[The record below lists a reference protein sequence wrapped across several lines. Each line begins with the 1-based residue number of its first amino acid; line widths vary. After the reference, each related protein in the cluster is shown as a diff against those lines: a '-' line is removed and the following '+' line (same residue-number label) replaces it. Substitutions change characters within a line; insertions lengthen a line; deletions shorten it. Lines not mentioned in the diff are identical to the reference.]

1 MAALM
6 GFSTFGAS
14 KPKKRKFNSAT
25 DAFVDGQE
33 LEKLDRGGKR
43 GKGSGGNSA
52 PLGKRRVLGQKSSG
66 ESMGRKN
73 DDELD
78 LGLDDND
85 EDGGDGGVPI
95 LTNLPPP
102 KVIHNQGRLSPPR
115 DDPESEEEGPNY
127 VDTSL
132 PPPATLSSSRPS
144 QPHIAQD
151 FEIQYKLG
159 NTLDSIKSSPGSDI
173 ITLAPFVRTSPP
185 RERSNQGFAP
195 MAHQYHDLPARPN
208 PAPLAYPPPNPSAN
222 APGMGGGGMRGGR
235 EGGYGRSGR
244 SYGGKERNEKW
255 WEGYYDPSF
264 NENPWGVLEKEKGLE
279 ARGGWLERGH
289 WDRVKEERVS

>member
-1 MAALM
+1 MSDQDESEAQMAALM

-33 LEKLDRGGKR
+33 LEKLDRGGKK

-52 PLGKRRVLGQKSSG
+52 PLGKRRALGEKSGG

-95 LTNLPPP
+95 LTNLPRPTG
-102 KVIHNQGRLSPPR
+102 KISPPR
-115 DDPESEEEGPNY
+115 TPNSSDEGEGPNY
-127 VDTSL
+127 VDTSM
-132 PPPATLSSSRPS
+132 PPPLLADSHPD
-144 QPHIAQD
+144 QD
-151 FEIQYKLG
+151 PTPQTEEQRQMQEKIDSI
-159 NTLDSIKSSPGSDI
+159 LDSIQPPPSSTIEPPS
-173 ITLAPFVRTSPP
+173 FSPP
-185 RERSNQGFAP
+185 RNRNTGFAP
-195 MAHQYHDLPARPN
+195 MAHQHHDLPARPLPN
-208 PAPLAYPPPNPSAN
+208 PASGPPPTPTAN
-222 APGMGGGGMRGGR
+222 VPGMSGGGARGGR
-235 EGGYGRSGR
+235 GGAHRRGGGNH
-244 SYGGKERNEKW
+244 GGKERNEKW

-264 NENPWGVLEKEKGLE
+264 NENPWGCWRKRKV
-279 ARGGWLERGH
+279 
-289 WDRVKEERVS
+289 